1 MTIYYFAEVDNPRA
15 LCEGTKLNAKNL
27 TAAKR
32 EASLRKL
39 FNGTFLVLAEES
51 GMSKHGFIL
60 DKLSI
65 KTGGKW
71 CDVV

>member
-1 MTIYYFAEVDNPRA
+1 MTTYYFAEVDNPNA
-15 LCEGTKLNAKNL
+15 LHEGTKLNAQNL

-39 FNGTFLVLAEES
+39 FKGTFLVLAAES
-51 GMSKHGFIL
+51 GISKHRFII
-60 DKLSI
+60 DKLSV

-71 CDVV
+71 SDVV